1 MSLPDHIK
9 KVLLI
14 DDLNLCRTFFARGLR
29 QSPGVSVAEAESAE
43 DALKQLAQVRH
54 DVIILN
60 VSMRHCCGM
69 SVLQLICRKFPEI
82 GLLAFSYS
90 HQDHLYAER
99 TICAG
104 AAGYISA
111 AESGENL
118 LEAVAAVAT
127 GGMYLSRLLREKI
140 CIDLSRWGKEKE
152 SIFDILSHRE
162 FEVFCL
168 TGYGH
173 APKQIAD
180 KLNVSAKTVET
191 YRERIRQKL
200 DLADGGELLLH
211 SSSYIRQQS
220 LPQPI

>member
-1 MSLPDHIK
+1 MSLPNHIK
-9 KVLLI
+9 KILLI
-14 DDLNLCRTFFARGLR
+14 DDLHLCRTFFARGL
-29 QSPGVSVAEAESAE
+29 QQITGLSVAEAESAE
-43 DALKQLAQVRH
+43 DALKQLAQVHH

-69 SVLQLICRKFPEI
+69 SVLQLICRKFPETRV
-82 GLLAFSYS
+82 LAFSYS
-90 HQDHLYAER
+90 HQDHLCAER

-104 AAGYISA
+104 ASGYISA

-118 LEAVAAVAT
+118 LEAVAAVSA

-180 KLNVSAKTVET
+180 KLKVSAKTVET

-200 DLADGGELLLH
+200 DLSDGGELLLH
-211 SSSYIRQQS
+211 SSSYIRAQS